1 MKRLAQA
8 DGDGVLDVAPLRG
21 GRSAAE
27 TAEDALKEA
36 AQTAEVAE
44 VGLLHAE
51 ARAAVMSERAE
62 TAARLPARLSTG
74 LLKAERAVALH
85 LLQLLGVLP
94 ALAPLVV
101 GGALLV
107 VAEHVVRRVDLLEAI
122 LGLGV
127 AARHIGVV
135 APRQPPVGG
144 LDLLLGGAA
153 GDAEDFVEIGGHGG
167 APELSVILSDIL

>member
-1 MKRLAQA
+1 M
-8 DGDGVLDVAPLRG
+8 LDVAPLRG

-27 TAEDALKEA
+27 AAEDALEEA
-36 AQTAEVAE
+36 AQPAEIAE

-51 ARAAVMSERAE
+51 ARAAVMPERAE
-62 TAARLPARLSTG
+62 TAAGLPSRLSAG
-74 LLKAERAVALH
+74 LLEAERAVALH
-85 LLQLLGVLP
+85 LLELLGVFP

-107 VAEHVVRRVDLLEAI
+107 VAEHLVRRVDLLEAT

-127 AARHIGVV
+127 AARHIRVV
-135 APRQPPVGG
+135 APRQPAIGG

-153 GDAEDFVEIGGHGG
+153 GDAEDFVEVGGHDG
-167 APELSVILSDIL
+167 APELSAILSDIL